1 MQRKLNEIILQVV
14 YYANAPE
21 WPETVFIFAAAS
33 VVTEMASN
41 TATASKDKSNKANYN
56 DADD

>member
-1 MQRKLNEIILQVV
+1 MQVV